1 MFIDRWSKPW
11 YKYTEKHHL
20 IWTGHYWEN
29 TWPDIYMG
37 PDNMAMYAW
46 HQMPGIDMLGNSLE
60 RRPDQFGNNLAVKE
74 LSSIANQFE
83 RHRALSESYGGAG
96 WDLRFEDMKR
106 LGDWEY
112 ALGVNFLNQHISVL
126 SLVGDR
132 KQDYPQSF
140 ASYDPYWHLY
150 RNQMDYFARLSVA
163 LTSGKQL
170 NKTLILE
177 PTTSVWMYYGG
188 EGDQKVKE
196 IGISFKK
203 VIQFLEENQVEYDL
217 GCENVIKDHGHIEGK
232 NFIVNQRSYDLVV
245 IPDMMENIDKAT
257 FLVLQKYI
265 SNGGKVLQLGETPQL
280 VDGERSASLVTLTE
294 TANWIRKPLS
304 KAVVKEFLLRDDF
317 RMTPSAT
324 GRVHHNRRQLQDG
337 QVLFMANF
345 SLEEEANTS
354 VNVKGASAEAICPQ
368 DGKVFPIYYEKK
380 GDKIAFPVHLYP
392 GGSYMVY
399 IHNKQVVAP
408 ANKPLEQ
415 VRKLVN
421 SPASEVE
428 LLYPNVLNIDYVNL
442 NLMGED
448 KGSMYYAKASDL
460 IYKRFGY
467 ENGCPW
473 NSVQYKTVF
482 LDKNKSHKQGDR
494 FQISY
499 FFNIFP
505 GVDKAI

>member
-1 MFIDRWSKPW
+1 
-11 YKYTEKHHL
+11 
-20 IWTGHYWEN
+20 
-29 TWPDIYMG
+29 
-37 PDNMAMYAW
+37 
-46 HQMPGIDMLGNSLE
+46 
-60 RRPDQFGNNLAVKE
+60 
-74 LSSIANQFE
+74 
-83 RHRALSESYGGAG
+83 
-96 WDLRFEDMKR
+96 
-106 LGDWEY
+106 
-112 ALGVNFLNQHISVL
+112 
-126 SLVGDR
+126 
-132 KQDYPQSF
+132 
-140 ASYDPYWHLY
+140 
-150 RNQMDYFARLSVA
+150 
-163 LTSGKQL
+163 
-170 NKTLILE
+170 
-177 PTTSVWMYYGG
+177 
-188 EGDQKVKE
+188 
-196 IGISFKK
+196 
-203 VIQFLEENQVEYDL
+203 
-217 GCENVIKDHGHIEGK
+217 
-232 NFIVNQRSYDLVV
+232 
-245 IPDMMENIDKAT
+245 MMENIDKAT

-324 GRVHHNRRQLQDG
+324 GRVHHNRRQLKDG

-354 VNVKGASAEAICPQ
+354 VDVKGASVEAICPQ
-368 DGKVFPIYYEKK
+368 DGKVFPIYYDEK
-380 GDKIAFPVHLYP
+380 GRQIAFPVHLYP

-448 KGSMYYAKASDL
+448 KGNMYYAKASDL

-505 GVDKAI
+505 GVDKANMKLVVEQASFYIITLNGKELKAGQETWLDPDFNCLDIGNYVKTGENEVKLSMNRFDNRCDPSPVYILG